1 MWAALIS
8 SVNFLRTRNHNTKT
22 QPVSNPQQDAEFKA
36 EVDKINQMGLFSA
49 IDYLTSKKK

>member
-8 SVNFLRTRNHNTKT
+8 SVNFLRTRNHNTKS
-22 QPVSNPQQDAEFKA
+22 QPVRNPQQEAEFKA